1 VSLFWCSVVGLGL
14 LISFIFGLVSDCLGL
29 LIAWACWAW
38 AWVAVWVLGCCLKFW
53 VSCCLGLQ
61 GLGLLLNSS
70 GGPVT
75 HLSGFIISDLF

>member
-1 VSLFWCSVVGLGL
+1 VAAGRLLGL

-61 GLGLLLNSS
+61 GLGQFWWACYS
-70 GGPVT
+70 
-75 HLSGFIISDLF
+75 FIRFYNF